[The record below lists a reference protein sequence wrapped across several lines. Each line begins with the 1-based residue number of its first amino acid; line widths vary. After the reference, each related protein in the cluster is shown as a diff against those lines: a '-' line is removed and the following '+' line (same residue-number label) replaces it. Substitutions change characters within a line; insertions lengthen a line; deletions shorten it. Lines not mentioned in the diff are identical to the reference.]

1 MHRFKHRE
9 SLKQYNIFRGLN
21 LRLVLVLPFIL
32 QIFLAVGL
40 TGWLSLRNGR
50 KAINDLAKQLHE
62 ELTARVEQRFDDYV
76 RIPHLINHSNKNNL
90 KSGLLKIEDFDLL
103 QYHFWQQIQLFPE
116 ASYISFGNRF
126 GEFVGIERMD
136 EGKFNLEIKQIKL
149 TGNDLHTQAIDEL
162 GNTIKKK
169 LQQSKTT
176 TLECVLGIAPLLRL
190 KHRLGAEYIN
200 FQAEKKSDWELL
212 QSNQFTII
220 MATYWAF

>member
-1 MHRFKHRE
+1 MPRFKHRE
-9 SLKQYNIFRGLN
+9 SLKQYNIFCGLN

-62 ELTARVEQRFDDYV
+62 ELTARVEQRFKDYA

-116 ASYISFGNRF
+116 ASYIQFGKTS
-126 GEFVGIERMD
+126 GEFVGVERID

-162 GNTIKKK
+162 
-169 LQQSKTT
+169 
-176 TLECVLGIAPLLRL
+176 
-190 KHRLGAEYIN
+190 
-200 FQAEKKSDWELL
+200 
-212 QSNQFTII
+212 
-220 MATYWAF
+220 

>member
-169 LQQSKTT
+169 FQQSKTT